1 MFLEKINGIADLKKI
16 KRGNLPVLCQEIRAA
31 LLTKLSQ
38 HGGHCGPNLGMVEL
52 TTAMHYVFNSPT
64 DKIVFDVS
72 HQCYTHKIL
81 TGRKEAFLFPEHYDD
96 VNGFTN
102 PSESEH
108 DLFTVGHTSTAISL
122 ACGLAKARDLLG
134 QTHNVLAVIGDG
146 SLSGGEAYEG
156 LNNVSE
162 QGTNFIVVVNDN
174 EMSIAENHGGY
185 YQNMQLL
192 RQTQGKAKNNFFKAL
207 GFKYYYVEQGNDVET
222 LVKAFQKVKNAPYP
236 VVLHVH
242 TQKGKGFWA
251 AEQNRETFH
260 SGGPFSIEKGEYLY
274 RNSGETYA
282 KITHDFLVEKMKND
296 PAVVAISSATPTVI
310 GMNAQQRQEVGKQF
324 VDVGICEE
332 HAVAFAA
339 GIAKGGA
346 KPVYAVFGSFLQR
359 SFDQLHQDLALD
371 NNPATILLFLDG
383 VFGMGGATHNGL
395 YDIAELSNIPNLL
408 YLAPTC
414 KQEYLQMLAWSLE
427 QREKSVAIRVPV
439 LVTEGEVTPQNY
451 AEARSQVVQKGSDVA
466 IFAVGSTFETGKKA
480 AIQLAEKGIAATL
493 VNPVFVSGVDT
504 LLVDELKATHKLFV
518 TLEEGI
524 LEGGFGQKIASY
536 LGDSDVK
543 VKNFGLEKSFFG
555 DFDPRQL
562 LEQNGLTAQ
571 SVVSYVENAL
581 QK

>member
-1 MFLEKINGIADLKKI
+1 MFIEKINGISDLKKV
-16 KRGNLPVLCQEIRAA
+16 KRGNLPLLCQEIRTA

-52 TTAMHYVFNSPT
+52 TTAMHFVFDSPT

-81 TGRKEAFLFPEHYDD
+81 TGRKDAFLFPEHYDD

-108 DLFTVGHTSTAISL
+108 DLFTVGHTSTALSL

-134 QTHNVLAVIGDG
+134 QTHNVLAVLGDG

-156 LNNVSE
+156 LNNISE

-222 LVKAFQKVKNAPYP
+222 LVKAFKKVKNAPYP

-251 AEQNRETFH
+251 AEQNREKFH
-260 SGGPFSIEKGEYLY
+260 SGGPFSIEKGEYTY
-274 RNSGETYA
+274 HGNGETYA

-296 PAVVAISSATPTVI
+296 PTVVAISSATPTII
-310 GMNAQQRQEVGKQF
+310 GMNAQQRQAAGKQF

-371 NNPATILLFLDG
+371 NNPATILVFLDG

-427 QREKSVAIRVPV
+427 QREKSVAIRVPIF
-439 LVTEGEVTPQNY
+439 VTEGNVTWQNY
-451 AEARSQVVQKGSDVA
+451 AEAKSQVVQKGTDVA

-480 AIQLAEKGIAATL
+480 VAQLAEKGIVATL
-493 VNPVFVSGVDT
+493 VNPVFVSGVDKQ
-504 LLVDELKATHKLFV
+504 LVDDLKTNHKLFV

-555 DFDPRQL
+555 DFDPHQL
-562 LEQNGLTAQ
+562 LAENGLTVQ
-571 SVVSYVENAL
+571 SVVSYVEKAL